1 LTTLLTDVIIVFA
14 KCYWFLLGYPIGIIY
29 YEFEGG
35 TRVSF
40 ENYLSVLRKTPLK
53 DTYEKGDLMS
63 DGFLYDKDEKVEVYW
78 APFDYINKDAK
89 VVILG
94 ITPGWTQM
102 ELAYNYVLHHMDKE
116 DEEQVQ
122 CHAKYYASFGGAM
135 RKNLIEMLDGIE
147 LHKHLGIDSCEQLF
161 NVESSL
167 LHTSSVL
174 RYPVFINGEN
184 YGGSQP
190 KLMGH
195 PIFTRM
201 IDELLI
207 PELNML
213 KDAVIIPTGKA
224 VSDLLQY
231 LVEEGKIENKTIL
244 FNFPHPSGANGHRKS
259 HYAAYQHIFK
269 EQLAIATQNGQFS
282 ETSSVISPS
291 EDQMAELIHQ
301 LKIIGTELK
310 RANDLKEKEA
320 YCQRRLETLA
330 DEIQPY
336 DHRVAQIIEQ
346 LLK

>member
-1 LTTLLTDVIIVFA
+1 M
-14 KCYWFLLGYPIGIIY
+14 
-29 YEFEGG
+29 
-35 TRVSF
+35 SF
-40 ENYLSVLRKTPLK
+40 ENYRSELCKTPLK
-53 DTYEKGDLMS
+53 ETYEKRDLMS
-63 DGFLYDKDEKVEVYW
+63 ERFLYAKDEKVEVYW
-78 APFDYINKDAK
+78 APFDYINKSAK

-122 CHAKYYASFGGAM
+122 YHAKYDASFGGAM

-161 NVESSL
+161 NVKSSL

-184 YGGSQP
+184 YSGSQP

-207 PELNML
+207 PELNSL

-259 HYAAYQHIFK
+259 HYATYQHLFK
-269 EQLAIATQNGQFS
+269 EQLANAAQKGHFT
-282 ETSSVISPS
+282 ETTSAISPTK
-291 EDQMAELIHQ
+291 EQMDELIQQ
-301 LKIIGTELK
+301 LKIIGAELK
-310 RANDLKEKEA
+310 RGNDLKEKEA

-336 DHRVAQIIEQ
+336 DHRVAQVIEQ